1 MVERNLIREGYVYNT
16 LTPLGTI
23 SGSQVVSAN
32 QIDALLDGD
41 VSTTAVLVSGT
52 KFISLDADL
61 GARWKLK
68 RIELYTDEVVAA
80 NFDMFVSDN
89 NIDFTEITMTGTSP
103 LWVGDIPDSTI
114 SGAPRYLRY
123 EHRAAANRIV
133 REWKAIN
140 DDSLVDFGS
149 DGTQTSLT
157 LQDAPIGKASDVV
170 TPLTLFNKYTKP
182 AEAFVFVDRTSNDA
196 QNELEISSSPAGPWY
211 GWASSTASQPNLV
224 PWETGKFENTRV
236 VPTGTYYVDFTD
248 GALKGWIGSGASV
261 SVVGGAIR
269 ATSSTAT
276 PQVRI
281 ENPFVTFTTDQLVDA
296 LRTTYA
302 NYFTFRAADVDK
314 VKVRARVV
322 SDISSSNLV
331 EGARLFWRAGD
342 SVSGFPTSLSTLSHL
357 GTQGFTGNTQEFIF
371 DVGSVPTWSGTI
383 RGFAFQPFTV
393 ATGTGLIFDFYS
405 LEAYNSAGN
414 FVTLDYLPVASGLD
428 AVPLTLEDAV
438 SESATVDSYIL
449 YRQAIQQDCII
460 TKVKIVTAPSSG
472 PAGAIFLARIINPAN
487 LTTYSTNKFVV
498 THAVR
503 LSEADNGL
511 NYMEAPVFWQAS
523 KGDVV
528 GFTLGSFNIA
538 TAYTTETAVAGDTW
552 VAASG
557 GASPSSLANIQSML
571 NSPLWAPTAR
581 RYLLSF
587 EATPTE
593 LPRLD
598 SVNAMYPTGT
608 YTTPVFDSGLT
619 PTLNMFDFDSTEPAG
634 TSIDSLTQAGVRTVK
649 ARASEVPARTNLSLG
664 EMGTVSGTNQTHD
677 LFLNLSDAE
686 GNQAHECQ
694 INTRNGTVSTREGTT
709 VQNVGGAILYHELKD
724 ELWVLNVVLSGTS
737 TFDAN
742 NARPTW
748 DVFSP
753 HTGEYIRTQ
762 HVTGDLL
769 YAYQHFSGEV
779 STFEPVGFA
788 ADYGRGEIYIF
799 QRENAFFVGAGT
811 YYGIVLD
818 MDGNFL
824 DVFWREGA
832 VGEPNTNRFQTV
844 RGFTY
849 APTLQDTENQTTVSG
864 IFFTINDN
872 ADGSTVG
879 DFITAYR
886 HGTDASPDD
895 VTYINEKQVS
905 TIPKLTWATTG
916 TTKSPSAIA
925 YNPVDNRLYLY
936 FAYTSSLTVRDPYWY
951 SLDVSYNTGSNAF
964 EYIVV
969 ASGSAS
975 GSETKL
981 SGYSRGA
988 PTSEWAGIQER
999 QLTFNSSSAYVRGR
1013 DTFVLLETINGDYT
1027 QDYPTD
1033 NLSIF
1038 HDRSL
1043 SYLRETGAGTVISVT
1058 TPESPSTRDGLWGT
1072 ISGTLG
1078 YENISTEGIN
1088 FPTGKYAQL
1097 QYQLNSTSSGT
1108 LAPKLSRSILSSGLR
1123 VGTVPAS
1130 GTRTIYVR
1138 TNIPEDQSIGDQTG
1152 RLKVYW
1158 EIEE

>member
-23 SGSQVVSAN
+23 SGSQVVSAS
-32 QIDALLDGD
+32 QIDALLDED

-52 KFISLDADL
+52 KFVSLDADL
-61 GARWKLK
+61 GARWKLR
-68 RIELYTDEVVAA
+68 RIELYTDETVSA
-80 NFDMFVSDN
+80 NFDMSVSDN
-89 NIDFTEITMTGTSP
+89 NIDFTEITMTGTAP

-157 LQDAPIGKASDVV
+157 LQDAPIGQTSDVV
-170 TPLTLFNKYTKP
+170 TPLVLFNKYDKP

-196 QNELEISSSPAGPWY
+196 QNELEISTSPTGPWY
-211 GWASSTASQPNLV
+211 GWSSATASQPDLV

-236 VPTGTYYVDFTD
+236 VPTGSYYVDFAS
-248 GALKGWIGSGASV
+248 GSLKGWVGSGASV
-261 SVVGGAIR
+261 SPVGGAIR
-269 ATSSTAT
+269 ATSSSLS

-281 ENPFVTFTTDQLVDA
+281 ENPFVTFTTGQLVEA

-322 SDISSSNLV
+322 SDIQSSNLV

-342 SVSGFPTSLSTLSHL
+342 LVSGFPTSLSTTSHL
-357 GTQGFTGNTQEFIF
+357 GNQVFTGNTQEFIF

-405 LEAYNSAGN
+405 IEAYNSAGN
-414 FVTLDYLPVASGLD
+414 FVTLDYRPVASGIN
-428 AVPLTLEDAV
+428 AVSLTLEDAT
-438 SESATVDSYIL
+438 SESGVDSYIL
-449 YRQAIQQDCII
+449 YRQALQQDCII
-460 TKVKIVTAPSSG
+460 TKVKIVTAPSTG

-487 LTTYSTNKFVV
+487 LTTYSTSKFVV
-498 THAVR
+498 THAIQ
-503 LSEADNGL
+503 LSEADSGL
-511 NYMEAPVFWQAS
+511 NYMEAPVFWEGRR
-523 KGDVV
+523 GDVL
-528 GFTLGSFNIA
+528 GFTLGSFNIQ
-538 TAYTTETAVAGDTW
+538 TAYTTETAVSGDTW
-552 VAASG
+552 VATSG
-557 GASPSSLANIQSML
+557 GGSPSSISNIQSML
-571 NSPLWAPTAR
+571 NSPLWAPTTR

-593 LPRLD
+593 LLRQD
-598 SVNAMYPTGT
+598 SVNAMYATGT

-649 ARASEVPARTNLSLG
+649 ARASEVPARTNLTLG
-664 EMGTVSGTNQTHD
+664 EMGTVSGTSRTHD
-677 LFLNLSDAE
+677 FFLNLSYAE
-686 GNQAHECQ
+686 GNQVHESQ
-694 INTRNGTVSTREGTT
+694 INTRNGTVSTRESTT
-709 VQNVGGAILYHELKD
+709 VQNVGGAILYHKLKD

-737 TFDAN
+737 TFDPN

-748 DVFSP
+748 DVFNP
-753 HTGEYIRTQ
+753 HTGSYIRTQ

-769 YAYQHFSGEV
+769 YAYDHFSGEP
-779 STFEPVGFA
+779 SAFEPVGFV

-799 QRENAFFVGAGT
+799 QREDAFYVGAGT

-818 MDGNFL
+818 MDGNFV
-824 DVFWREGA
+824 DVFWRNGA
-832 VGEPNTNRFQTV
+832 VGEPNSSRFQST

-849 APTLQDTENQTTVSG
+849 APTIQDTENQTTVSG

-872 ADGSTVG
+872 ADGSTIG
-879 DFITAYR
+879 DFLTAYR

-916 TTKSPSAIA
+916 TNKSPSALA
-925 YNPVDNRLYLY
+925 YNSSDNLLYLY
-936 FAYTSSLTVRDPYWY
+936 FAYTDSLTVRNPYWY
-951 SLDVSYNTGSNAF
+951 SLSVSYNAGSNAF
-964 EYIVV
+964 DYTVV
-969 ASGSAS
+969 ASGAAT
-975 GSETKL
+975 GTEAKVN
-981 SGYSRGA
+981 GFSRGA
-988 PTSEWAGIQER
+988 PTTEWAGIQER
-999 QLTFNSSSAYVRGR
+999 QLTFNASSVYVPVR
-1013 DTFVLLETINGDYT
+1013 DTFVLLETMNGDYT
-1027 QDYPTD
+1027 QDYPAND
-1033 NLSIF
+1033 QFIF

-1043 SYLRETGAGTVISVT
+1043 SYLRETGAGSIVSVT
-1058 TPESPSTRDGLWGT
+1058 TPESPSTRDALWGT
-1072 ISGTLG
+1072 ISGTLT

-1097 QYQLNSTSSGT
+1097 QYQLNATSSGT
-1108 LAPKLSRSILSSGLR
+1108 LSPKLSRSVISSGLR
-1123 VGTVPAS
+1123 AGTVPAS